1 LKLQQE
7 DEDMKNELVIN
18 NMEKRVKELE
28 NFMAEKDSKV
38 KNVEADLAEAH
49 LWIKDQTARISDQGK
64 QLEEAHS
71 KLKEAKDRYEHEV
84 KGLKDKVKAEV
95 EKISKL
101 SKALK
106 LLWETYLG
114 FTARCSTHLR
124 KFFSSVGQS

>member
-1 LKLQQE
+1 AVATYHWKVSGKLRLFDRAYCRE

-38 KNVEADLAEAH
+38 K
-49 LWIKDQTARISDQGK
+49 
-64 QLEEAHS
+64 
-71 KLKEAKDRYEHEV
+71 
-84 KGLKDKVKAEV
+84 GLKDKVKAEV

-106 LLWETYLG
+106 FAWKKILINLQSDGGAWGLFVRKQKPSLL
-114 FTARCSTHLR
+114 FC
-124 KFFSSVGQS
+124 